1 MNKIPANCTSSAQNK
16 RLYYIAPEENL
27 VIFLLLKVHMNSSI
41 VHFHLFFSMCKT
53 VSFTVVSLST
63 IVLLHLQTKMPKNA
77 KRKMTNYSPALEP
90 VKL

>member
-41 VHFHLFFSMCKT
+41 VHFHLTIFLYVQNCFFHSC
-53 VSFTVVSLST
+53 
-63 IVLLHLQTKMPKNA
+63 
-77 KRKMTNYSPALEP
+77 
-90 VKL
+90 